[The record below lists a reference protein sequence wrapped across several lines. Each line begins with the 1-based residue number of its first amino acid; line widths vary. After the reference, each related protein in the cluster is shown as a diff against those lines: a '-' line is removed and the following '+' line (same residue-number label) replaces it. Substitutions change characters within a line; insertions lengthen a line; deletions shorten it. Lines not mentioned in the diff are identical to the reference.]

1 LALVNFIDT
10 MGSADVASG
19 SDPKKVQDELE
30 QKGRGGKAIQTTGV
44 STTGSVR
51 ANELPEWADL
61 NLGNHFRIITR
72 TDQIWEFQTQI
83 RDVQTPRSY
92 FTFVADRLIR
102 TVIEEGL
109 NQLPYTEAEVTTPT
123 GQPYKGLRYQ
133 KGNCGVS
140 IVRSGEAMEKALQD
154 CCRSMRIGKILVD
167 SDTETHEARVI
178 FAKFPSDIADRKV
191 LLLYP
196 IMRTGNKVCK
206 AVNVLI
212 DHKVPEKH
220 IILINLFCTP
230 DAAKRI
236 VTCFPNLNVLTT
248 ELHQVTPNHFGERY
262 FGTEH
267 SEY

>member
-1 LALVNFIDT
+1 
-10 MGSADVASG
+10 MGSSKAYLPNDSSVSSG
-19 SDPKKVQDELE
+19 KKMIGETE
-30 QKGRGGKAIQTTGV
+30 KFN
-44 STTGSVR
+44 GSV
-51 ANELPEWADL
+51 LADSL
-61 NLGNHFRIITR
+61 EAWKHLSLGQHFRLITR

-83 RDVQTPRSY
+83 RDLQTPRSN

-109 NQLPYTEAEVTTPT
+109 NQLPYTEAAVTTPT
-123 GQPYKGLRYQ
+123 GQQYNGLRYQ

-178 FAKFPSDIADRKV
+178 FAKFPTDIAQRKV

-206 AVNVLI
+206 AVKVLLE
-212 DHKVPEKH
+212 HKVPCEN

-230 DAAKRI
+230 SAAQLI
-236 VTCFPNLNVLTT
+236 VQSFPNLNVLTT
-248 ELHQVTPNHFGERY
+248 ELHEVTPNHFGERY

-267 SEY
+267 SEYEQL